1 MRWSVQGSHEEDEVL
16 VARAQGGDSAAAE
29 ELMHRYKDRVL
40 ACARRYFLAGA
51 EVDDLVQE
59 GMIGL
64 YKAIGSY
71 SPAAGRKFKNF
82 AYLCVTRRIVDVL
95 RAEGRRREDALDD
108 PDSLEGGDTPEDFLL
123 DGESLAEFREKLL
136 KVLSDFEYRVVTLY
150 LDGLKYA
157 QICEATGKP
166 LKSVDN
172 ALARAKRKL
181 ASTYTE
187 QA

>member
-1 MRWSVQGSHEEDEVL
+1 MQGFREEDEAL
-16 VARAQGGDSAAAE
+16 VARAQGGDTSAAE
-29 ELMHRYKDRVL
+29 ELMRRYKDGVR
-40 ACARRYFLAGA
+40 ACARKYFLAGA
-51 EVDDLVQE
+51 EVDDLAQE

-64 YKAIGSY
+64 YKAIGDY
-71 SPAAGRKFKNF
+71 SPAAGKKFKNF
-82 AYLCVTRRIVDVL
+82 AYLCVTRRIVGVLRSAGRHKEDVL
-95 RAEGRRREDALDD
+95 ED
-108 PDSLEGGDTPEDFLL
+108 PDSIVGGDTPEDFLL

-150 LDGLKYA
+150 LEGMKYA

-181 ASTYTE
+181 ASAYTE
-187 QA
+187 KP